1 MYRYL
6 REGRAAKG
14 ALVALAL
21 ASLTAL
27 WCVEAFKVQ
36 TRQPHFEEK
45 RDAVDLE
52 LRMMQAV
59 RAERLK
65 RGLSLDPVN
74 DPFGSGLI
82 GVDDFNSIITTDR
95 GDLKSK
101 LISTN
106 PYFSAVVVD
115 YLKKAGVKK
124 GQYVAIGWTGSFPG
138 FNMAVLAAVETL
150 GLKPLIITSIGASTW
165 GANMDEWTWL
175 DIERTL
181 FDAGLIH
188 SRSLA
193 ASLGGSK
200 DRARGIS
207 AQGRKMLQ
215 AAATRNGIPLIEEK
229 GVEEFV
235 HRRLELYRARLPAGR
250 RLRAYIN
257 VGGGVSSAGSNF
269 MSSKLVPSG
278 LSRKLPLRNY
288 PVRSVL
294 VELGGEGVPVIHLL
308 NARELAR
315 ANQLPLDAAPAET
328 AKQGKLFFVM
338 RYNFFLA
345 LALTLLLT
353 AATVLVVRVDL
364 RLLYGRSKMENP

>member
-6 REGRAAKG
+6 REGRAAKS
-14 ALVALAL
+14 ALVAMAL
-21 ASLTAL
+21 ASLTVL
-27 WCVEAFKVQ
+27 WCVEAFKVEA
-36 TRQPHFEEK
+36 RQPHFEEK
-45 RDAVDLE
+45 RAAVDLE
-52 LRMMQAV
+52 LWMMKTL

-74 DPFGSGLI
+74 DPFETGLI
-82 GVDDFNSIITTDR
+82 GADDFNSLITTDR

-106 PYFSAVVVD
+106 PYFAAVVVD
-115 YLKKAGVKK
+115 YLKRAGVKK

-165 GANMDEWTWL
+165 GANINDWTWL
-175 DIERTL
+175 DMERTL

-193 ASLGGSK
+193 ATLGGSK
-200 DRARGIS
+200 DRARGLS
-207 AQGRKMLQ
+207 MQGRQRLR
-215 AAATRNGIPLIEEK
+215 AAAKRNAVPLIEEK
-229 GVEEFV
+229 GVEESV
-235 HRRLELYRARLPAGR
+235 RKRLELYRAQLPPKR

-257 VGGGVSSAGSNF
+257 IGGGVASAGSNF
-269 MSSKLVPSG
+269 MATKLVPSG
-278 LSRKLPLRNY
+278 LSRRLPLRNY

-294 VELGGEGVPVIHLL
+294 VELGSAGVPIIHLL

-315 ANQLPLDAAPAET
+315 ANQLPLDAAAPEA

-338 RYNFFLA
+338 RYNFVLV
-345 LALTLLLT
+345 LVLTLLLL
-353 AATVLVVRVDL
+353 AATVLVVRFDL
-364 RLLYGRSKMENP
+364 RLLYGRAAGNP

>member
-27 WCVEAFKVQ
+27 WCVEAFKVE

-65 RGLSLDPVN
+65 RGLPPDPVN
-74 DPFGSGLI
+74 DPFGTGLI
-82 GVDDFNSIITTDR
+82 GVDDFNSLITTDR

-106 PYFSAVVVD
+106 PYFAAVMVD

-124 GQYVAIGWTGSFPG
+124 GQYVAVGWTGSFPG
-138 FNMAVLAAVETL
+138 FNMAVLAAAETL

-165 GANMDEWTWL
+165 GANIDEWTWL

-207 AQGRKMLQ
+207 ARGRQLLR
-215 AAATRNGIPLIEEK
+215 AAAKRNGVPLIEEK

-235 HRRLELYRARLPAGR
+235 RRRLEIYRAQLPPKR

-257 VGGGVSSAGSNF
+257 VGGGVASAGSNF
-269 MSSKLVPSG
+269 MSAKLVPSG
-278 LSRKLPLRNY
+278 LSRRLPLRNY

-315 ANQLPLDAAPAET
+315 VHQIPLEAAPPEV

-338 RYNFFLA
+338 RYNFVLA
-345 LALTLLLT
+345 LLLTLLIL
-353 AATVLVVRVDL
+353 AATVLVVRFDL
-364 RLLYGRSKMENP
+364 RLLYARPPKEKK